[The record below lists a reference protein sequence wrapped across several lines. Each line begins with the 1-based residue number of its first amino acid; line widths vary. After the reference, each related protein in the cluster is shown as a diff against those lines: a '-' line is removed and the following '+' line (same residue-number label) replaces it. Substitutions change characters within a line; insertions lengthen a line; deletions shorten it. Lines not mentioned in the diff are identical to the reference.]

1 MKSIWVFN
9 GDKSRFS
16 SGVFSSQE
24 KAEESIAKHKLSGIL
39 TEYPIDI
46 LVYEWAI
53 INEYFKPK
61 HDYHTTPKYKQSFT
75 SLRQEHFHYEDG
87 ERKA

>member
-9 GDKSRFS
+9 GDNSRFS

-24 KAEESIAKHKLSGIL
+24 TAEESIAKHKLSGIL
-39 TEYPIDI
+39 TEYPIDT

-53 INEYFKPK
+53 TKQFFKLK
-61 HDYHTTPKYKQSFT
+61 HDYQTTPKFIQAFSSAY
-75 SLRQEHFHYEDG
+75 QEHFHYEDG